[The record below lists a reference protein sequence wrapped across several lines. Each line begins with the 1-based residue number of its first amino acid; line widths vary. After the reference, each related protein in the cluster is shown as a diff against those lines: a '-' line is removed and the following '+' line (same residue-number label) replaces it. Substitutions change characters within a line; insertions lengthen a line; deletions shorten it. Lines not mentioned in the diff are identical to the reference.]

1 LIPIGADVDQV
12 AIRPIGAYLNFQFC
26 IYLEKILPALNAARA
41 YLLLTT
47 LTNSSYE

>member
-12 AIRPIGAYLNFQFC
+12 AIHPIGAYLNFQFC